1 MDIDIE
7 TKEYAEEVVDD
18 LRGRFLT
25 FYIGEALY
33 GIELLHISD
42 ILSIQPITYVPGLP
56 NYLKGVINLRGKVV
70 PIIDVRL
77 KFGQEERAYDDKTC
91 IIVVYVG
98 EMQVGLI
105 VDCVAVVVNVSSE
118 DRNPPPDLGNRSS
131 GERYLSSIV
140 KVGDK
145 VVLNIDCDKFFQSDR
160 RLY

>member
-1 MDIDIE
+1 MDVE
-7 TKEYAEEVVDD
+7 TKEIAQEVVDD

-33 GIELLHISD
+33 GIELLHIAD
-42 ILSIQPITYVPGLP
+42 ILSVQPITYVPGLP
-56 NYLKGVINLRGKVV
+56 HYFKGVINLRGKVV
-70 PIIDVRL
+70 PIISVRL
-77 KFGQEERAYDDKTC
+77 KFGQQEREFDDKTC
-91 IIVVYVG
+91 IIVVNIS

-105 VDCVAVVVNVSSE
+105 VDRVAEVVTVRGE
-118 DRNPPPDLGNRSS
+118 DRNPPPDLGNRSG

-140 KVGDK
+140 KIGDK